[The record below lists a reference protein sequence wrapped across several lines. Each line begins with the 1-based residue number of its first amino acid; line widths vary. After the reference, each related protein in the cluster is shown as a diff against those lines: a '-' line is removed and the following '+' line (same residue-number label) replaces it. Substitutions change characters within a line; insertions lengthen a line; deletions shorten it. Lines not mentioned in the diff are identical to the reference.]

1 MIPRDLCN
9 FCVLKLEIKM
19 ANEDNIFRRIPCK
32 TLEWMADIE
41 RRCFCLELEILKD
54 TTNDDGEAAATET
67 PSASETSNLDDNSG
81 TEHEV
86 NNDSQELEDFISAQK
101 SSYTVK
107 KTKSDMRTLKR
118 FCATFNETREPKT
131 LTAAELDNLLFKIL

>member
-1 MIPRDLCN
+1 
-9 FCVLKLEIKM
+9 M
-19 ANEDNIFRRIPCK
+19 ANDDNIFRRIPCK

-67 PSASETSNLDDNSG
+67 PSTSETSKLDDNSG

>member
-1 MIPRDLCN
+1 MIPRDLRN

-19 ANEDNIFRRIPCK
+19 ANDDNIFRRIPCK

-67 PSASETSNLDDNSG
+67 PSTSETSKLDDNSG

>member
-1 MIPRDLCN
+1 MIPRDLRN

-67 PSASETSNLDDNSG
+67 PSTSETSKLDDNSG

>member
-1 MIPRDLCN
+1 MIPRDLRN

-19 ANEDNIFRRIPCK
+19 ANEDNIFWRIPCK

-41 RRCFCLELEILKD
+41 RRCFCLELEILKG

-67 PSASETSNLDDNSG
+67 PNTSETSNLDDNSG

-131 LTAAELDNLLFKIL
+131 LTAAELDKLLFKIL